1 MWNAV
6 RGWFKSALDGEGATA
21 SKPQVTLAK
30 ALARDWLEVWY
41 QPKVDLQSN
50 NQVVGAEALIR
61 VRHPQ
66 LGVLGPGAFLP
77 GASTADMLALTE
89 HVLAKGLDDWNDLE
103 QAGWPELKLAVNVPV
118 SAFAEL
124 PIAKIVR
131 RHRPSDDRWPG
142 LILEVTE
149 DQAISDLEMAN
160 EVAQDLQ
167 AQNCS
172 LAIDDF
178 GAGYSSLA
186 RLRQLPFS
194 ELKIDRAYVTDCHA
208 DRTRA
213 GVLESVIDLARR
225 FGLKSVAEGIE
236 SARESHKLQGLGCN
250 LGQGFYFA
258 KPMAKS
264 DFIASLPRRVVPRK
278 TVERGW
284 WRSGR
289 ALKPSG

>member
-77 GASTADMLALTE
+77 GASTAD
-89 HVLAKGLDDWNDLE
+89 
-103 QAGWPELKLAVNVPV
+103 NVPV

-194 ELKIDRAYVTDCHA
+194 ELNIDLAYVTDCHA